1 MRRLGSAATCTGGRR
16 HMAQANNPAWHVMRF
31 GQACPEV
38 RWSGRLT
45 LLAAEAEAEA
55 GGFPCTAEH
64 LRHLAGYVLDEAAT
78 KYDGGPP
85 QGRDSGPR
93 IPSYRGP

>member
-1 MRRLGSAATCTGGRR
+1 
-16 HMAQANNPAWHVMRF
+16 MAKASNPDWHVMRF

-45 LLAAEAEAEA
+45 RLAAEAAA

-78 KYDGGPP
+78 KYDGGQP
-85 QGRDSGPR
+85 QAGDGE
-93 IPSYRGP
+93 PSIA

>member
-1 MRRLGSAATCTGGRR
+1 
-16 HMAQANNPAWHVMRF
+16 MAKASNPTWHVVRF

-45 LLAAEAEAEA
+45 LLAAEAEA
-55 GGFPCTAEH
+55 GGFPCTAEQ

-78 KYDGGPP
+78 KHHGGQPDHSDGEPG
-85 QGRDSGPR
+85 
-93 IPSYRGP
+93 IA

>member
-1 MRRLGSAATCTGGRR
+1 
-16 HMAQANNPAWHVMRF
+16 MAKANNPAWHITHF

-45 LLAAEAEAEA
+45 RLAAEAAA

-78 KYDGGPP
+78 KYDGGQP
-85 QGRDSGPR
+85 QAGDGGLP
-93 IPSYRGP
+93 IA